1 MLQSYLALKY
11 LENGLVRMN
20 FSTLRQS
27 LIVVTPFKCIDVN
40 FLGNS
45 QAGVRCSNIEEFSKV
60 WVCLYSGV
68 TPLGVAWLGT
78 RGPGQ
83 LGSPKQG

>member
-20 FSTLRQS
+20 FSTLQQS

-45 QAGVRCSNIEEFSKV
+45 QAREQSAKYECACS
-60 WVCLYSGV
+60 
-68 TPLGVAWLGT
+68 VA
-78 RGPGQ
+78 
-83 LGSPKQG
+83 